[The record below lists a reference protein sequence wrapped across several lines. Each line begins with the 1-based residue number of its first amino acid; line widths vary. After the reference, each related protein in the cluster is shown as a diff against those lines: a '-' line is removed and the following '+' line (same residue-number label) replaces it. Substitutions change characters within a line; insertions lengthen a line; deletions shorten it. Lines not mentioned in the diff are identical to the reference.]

1 MVSRIALLLTVALV
15 AATAAQQT
23 PTQPKSHRWWQDEPT
38 RKVLN
43 LTDDQS
49 ARVEQLFQASLPR
62 LRELRK
68 SLDQLEGQLSN
79 LIREGQ
85 SDEAVVTAKI
95 DEAEQTRAELNK
107 TRTLMLYRMHKVLT
121 PEQNRKLKELF
132 DQRERE
138 RRGKS
143 DERHS

>member
-1 MVSRIALLLTVALV
+1 MVSRIALLLTAVLV
-15 AATAAQQT
+15 ASTAAQQA
-23 PTQPKSHRWWQDEPT
+23 QPKSHKWWQDEQT
-38 RKVLN
+38 RKVLT
-43 LTDDQS
+43 LTDEQS
-49 ARVEQLFQASLPR
+49 ARVEELFQASLPR

-68 SLDQLEGQLSN
+68 SLDELEGQLSN
-79 LIREGQ
+79 LIRDGQ
-85 SDEAVVTAKI
+85 SNEAVVTAKI

-107 TRTLMLYRMHKVLT
+107 TRTLMLYRMHKVLS

-132 DQRERE
+132 NQRE

>member
-1 MVSRIALLLTVALV
+1 MVSRIALLLTAVLV
-15 AATAAQQT
+15 ASTAAQQT
-23 PTQPKSHRWWQDEPT
+23 QPRSHKGWQDEQT
-38 RKVLN
+38 RKVLT
-43 LTDDQS
+43 LTDEQS
-49 ARVEQLFQASLPR
+49 ARVEELFEASLPR

-68 SLDQLEGQLSN
+68 SLDEMESQLSD
-79 LIREGQ
+79 LIRYGQ
-85 SDEAVVTAKI
+85 SSEAVVTAKI

-132 DQRERE
+132 DQRA